1 MRFIFF
7 SFIADTPLTSPPTI
21 PFCDLLAIES
31 AETTADF
38 LATTEEP
45 DEASPLT
52 IGVCVEVVA
61 DIFSA
66 FFDLLS
72 EKSQVGK
79 RVINNNRIETTPSMR
94 LIWPKTSSPFLTCSP
109 LLARLSINRRTK
121 DAVDWATITS
131 PHIKQ
136 RAPSTIRRFMR
147 FKCKALPQ
155 LFLSYLLVKE

>member
-7 SFIADTPLTSPPTI
+7 SFIADPPLTSPLPTTI

-45 DEASPLT
+45 DEASPLLT
-52 IGVCVEVVA
+52 VVGVCVEVVA

-72 EKSQVGK
+72 EKSEIRK
-79 RVINNNRIETTPSMR
+79 SVIES
-94 LIWPKTSSPFLTCSP
+94 
-109 LLARLSINRRTK
+109 
-121 DAVDWATITS
+121 
-131 PHIKQ
+131 
-136 RAPSTIRRFMR
+136 
-147 FKCKALPQ
+147 
-155 LFLSYLLVKE
+155 